1 MAPRPAPA
9 DPPPID
15 GVRRSFVD
23 ARGVHFHVT
32 EAGPADG
39 TPVLALHGWPQHH
52 YAWRDLLSRP
62 PDGIRVIAPD
72 LPGYGWSGPPPHRWL
87 KEEIASDILAL
98 LDALGLDRVV
108 LLGHD
113 WGAYVGYLLTLRA
126 PERFSGY
133 LALNIA
139 HPWQT
144 PRTLLP
150 HVWRFLSYQPALA
163 AFGGVLSQRTPFVNI
178 VIRTALSNKQ
188 AMTREEIHWFG
199 DRLRDPVC
207 ARAAT
212 DTYRTFW
219 LREIPAGAR
228 HPETRRS
235 SVPTYCLFGLD
246 DIAIHVS
253 LASAETAQA
262 DSYELER
269 VPDSGHFV
277 ADERPDLV
285 RDRLIGLVARAHPA

>member
-1 MAPRPAPA
+1 MAARLAPA
-9 DPPPID
+9 EPPPID

-32 EAGPADG
+32 EAGSADG

-52 YAWRDLLSRP
+52 YAWRHLLAEP
-62 PDGIRVIAPD
+62 PAGLRIIAPD

-98 LDALGLDRVV
+98 MDAMGLERVV

-113 WGAYVGYLLTLRA
+113 WGGYVGYLLTLRA
-126 PERFSGY
+126 PERFTGY
-133 LALNIA
+133 LVLNIA

-163 AFGGVLSQRTPFVNI
+163 AFGGVLSQRTPFVTV
-178 VIRTALSNKQ
+178 VIRTALSNKR
-188 AMTREEIHWFG
+188 AMTREELHWFG
-199 DRLRDPVC
+199 DSFRNPVC

-219 LREIPAGAR
+219 LREIPANAR
-228 HPETRRS
+228 TPEIRRS
-235 SVPTYCLFGLD
+235 RVPTYCLFGVD
-246 DIAIHVS
+246 DVAIHIS
-253 LASAETAQA
+253 LASAETANA

-269 VPDSGHFV
+269 VPDCGHFI

-285 RDRLIGLVARAHPA
+285 RDRLVALAGRVAAR